1 MSTQRPNLFRY
12 GHKEL
17 SQDAMICWLLDWAN
31 ERYKKECPALHEAGQ
46 RFARALFA
54 KHGRPGPR
62 RIETVK
68 LGMQVAS
75 IDVLAWVDGEY
86 ALLIEDKTDSGRH
99 GGQLKRY
106 HEKALGGSLK
116 VWDETADKSDKW
128 VPVIPTKD
136 KLFPI
141 FLKTGNMSRAE
152 KRVIEGIELSPPYR
166 VFERQDFLDVLKGCD
181 LRASEI
187 LAAFHDHLAEKESR
201 TCAYKC
207 APLRHWPWEGWE
219 GLFRCLEENLEVDGW
234 RYVPNPSGGFLGLWW
249 HWRNGGG
256 DDVHLQIEWEKLC
269 FKIEVGDAERR
280 SERRRYWHDRIVAA
294 GKAAGMKIAK
304 PARFGSGYTMTV
316 ARLVGDDGWEDRDW
330 RQAGI
335 DGRLDLAATLDVLR
349 QAEKVL
355 DAAVDS

>member
-31 ERYKKECPALHEAGQ
+31 QCHARTDPALHEAGQ

-54 KHGRPGPR
+54 KHGRPGPK

-75 IDVLAWVDGEY
+75 VDVFAWISDKNDKY

-99 GGQLKRY
+99 SGQLKRY
-106 HEKALGGSLK
+106 HAKALGGSLW
-116 VWDETADKSDKW
+116 VENETAQGW
-128 VPVIPTKD
+128 EYAHPPKD

-141 FLKTGNMSRAE
+141 FFKTGNMSHAE
-152 KRVIEGIELSPPYR
+152 KRAIEEIELCPPYR

-181 LRASEI
+181 RNASEI
-187 LAAFHDHLAEKESR
+187 LAAFLDYLQELEEQSCSWK
-201 TCAYKC
+201 KK
-207 APLRHWPWEGWE
+207 PLCNWHWHGWE
-219 GLFRCLEENLEVDGW
+219 GLFRCLEEKLKAGW
-234 RYVPNPSGGFLGLWW
+234 GYVPNPSGGFLGMHW

-256 DDVHLQIEWEKLC
+256 DDVYLQIEQEKLC
-269 FKIEVGDAERR
+269 FKIRVDDKERR
-280 SERRRYWHDRIVAA
+280 RERRRYWHERVVEA
-294 GKAAGMKIAK
+294 GKASSLTITK
-304 PARFGSGYTMTV
+304 PHFGNGHYMTV
-316 ARLVGDDGWEDRDW
+316 AILDRDW
-330 RQAGI
+330 RQAGT
-335 DGRLDLAATLDVLR
+335 DGRLDLAATLALLR
-349 QAEKVL
+349 EAEEVL